1 MKGEIFM
8 LPEKIQ
14 AARFLLNKKRPYL
27 ATALWALQTIE
38 KEGLGTMAVDKK
50 WRLYYDPEIEKIWE
64 TEEIAGVIYHEILH
78 LLRDHPNRLL
88 NYPAEIANIA
98 ADAEINDDLLKEKIE
113 LPDDPVT
120 PQKINMPEG
129 LLAEEYAEQLMK
141 QNSEIL
147 SDLLSN
153 LIKNENKPQPGAGNC
168 GSIATGRKAPW
179 ELGDIEEENSSNKE
193 APGYTDTELE
203 IIRKQIAKDIEEF
216 SQKNPGTVPD
226 YMVRWAKEKL
236 KPKVNWKKELS
247 AAIKNTIATIS
258 GMVDYTYNRPS
269 RRQSAAGN
277 VILPSLRQP
286 IPNVAVVIDTSGSIS
301 NHMLSQAVAE
311 VDGILKSVGLKEGIK
326 YIACDYDVHVT
337 DKITNVKKLKLQ
349 GGGGTNMAQGI
360 KAAAELKP
368 CPDICVVLTD
378 GYTPWPD
385 DPPAKM
391 KIIVG
396 LIKTGNV
403 LPLVP
408 TWAKKIEIESK

>member
-1 MKGEIFM
+1 M

-27 ATALWALQTIE
+27 ATALWALQAIE

-50 WRLYYDPEIEKIWE
+50 WRLYYDPKIEKVWE

-98 ADAEINDDLLKEKIE
+98 ADAEINDDLLKEKVK

-141 QNSEIL
+141 QSSEIL
-147 SDLLSN
+147 SNLLSN
-153 LIKNENKPQPGAGNC
+153 FIKNKEKPRPGAGNC

-179 ELGDIEEENSSNKE
+179 ELEDTEEENSSNKE

-203 IIRKQIAKDIEEF
+203 IIRKQVAKDIEEF
-216 SQKNPGTVPD
+216 SQKNPGTVPN
-226 YMVRWAKEKL
+226 YMIRWAKEKL

-247 AAIKNTIATIS
+247 ATIKNTIATIS

-269 RRQSAAGN
+269 RRQSAAGS

-286 IPNVAVVIDTSGSIS
+286 VPNVAVVIDTSGSIS
-301 NHMLSQAVAE
+301 DRMLSQAIAE
-311 VDGILKSVGLKEGIK
+311 VEGILKSAGLKGGIR

-337 DKITNVKKLKLQ
+337 DKITNINRIKLQ

-368 CPDICVVLTD
+368 RPDICVILTD

-385 DPPAKM
+385 NPPTKM
-391 KIIVG
+391 KVIVG
-396 LIKTGNV
+396 LINDNETS
-403 LPLVP
+403 PEVP
-408 TWAKKIEIESK
+408 GWAKKVLIKI